1 MKISTYQIENY
12 IKNIA
17 SQKIAGC
24 LIFGQ
29 DQSLIDHYWQK
40 ISRKIVDDINDPF
53 LVVNINK
60 DKIKDNPSI
69 IVDEYYSIA
78 MMGGRKLIIIDA
90 SISEV
95 AQSLKIIFDDNDCVE
110 KTNNFLLIIASD
122 LEKFNKLRKISEAS
136 KSFAAIACYQE
147 SQQNVAKYTAEKL
160 NNISLPFNPEIVE
173 LIYNKAN
180 GNRNLIDLEVK
191 KLDLYFHNNDSKED
205 VSRELI
211 SNIITDQ
218 SSASIDE
225 FVQKFCQK
233 DYITHIKTFKELIA
247 NHHNNIMIIRFL
259 INYLTKL
266 YNAKIA
272 IKIKKEK
279 IDQVIKEQKIFF
291 KQEPLFKKSLFE
303 LRFNDITKRIYL
315 LQDCEVKSK
324 QGNIYQDLVFYNFLL
339 NFS

>member
-1 MKISTYQIENY
+1 MKISAYQIENY

-69 IVDEYYSIA
+69 IIDEYYSIA
-78 MMGGRKLIIIDA
+78 MMGGRKLIIIDS

-95 AQSLKIIFDDNDCVE
+95 AQSLKIILDDNDFVE
-110 KTNNFLLIIASD
+110 KTNNFLLIIAND
-122 LEKFNKLRKISEAS
+122 LEKFNKLRKICEVN

-147 SQQNVAKYTAEKL
+147 SQQNVGKYIIEKFK
-160 NNISLPFNPEIVE
+160 NISLPHNPEIIN
-173 LIYNKAN
+173 LIYEKTN

-191 KLDLYFHNNDSKED
+191 KLDLYFDDNINKKDISID
-205 VSRELI
+205 LI
-211 SNIITDQ
+211 SSIITDQ

-225 FVQKFCQK
+225 FIQLFCQK
-233 DYITHIKTFKELIA
+233 DYITQIKNFKKLVA
-247 NHHNNIMIIRFL
+247 NNHNNIMIIRFL

-279 IDQVIKEQKIFF
+279 IDQVIKDQKIFF
-291 KQEPLFKKSLFE
+291 KQEPFFRKSLLE
-303 LRFNDITKRIYL
+303 LRFNDIKKRIYL

-324 QGNIYQDLVFYNFLL
+324 QSNIYQDLVFYNFLL

>member
-24 LIFGQ
+24 LIYGQ

-69 IVDEYYSIA
+69 IIDEYYSIA
-78 MMGGRKLIIIDA
+78 MMGGRKLIIID
-90 SISEV
+90 SSTSEV
-95 AQSLKIIFDDNDCVE
+95 AQSLKIIFDDNDFVE
-110 KTNNFLLIIASD
+110 KTNNFLLIIAND
-122 LEKFNKLRKISEAS
+122 LEKFNKLRKICEAN

-147 SQQNVAKYTAEKL
+147 SQQNVAKYIIEKF
-160 NNISLPFNPEIVE
+160 NNISLPHNPEIIN
-173 LIYNKAN
+173 LIYEKAN

-191 KLDLYFHNNDSKED
+191 KLDLYFDDNFNKKDISID
-205 VSRELI
+205 LI
-211 SNIITDQ
+211 SSIITDQ

-225 FVQKFCQK
+225 FIQLFCQK
-233 DYITHIKTFKELIA
+233 DYITQIKNFKKLVA
-247 NHHNNIMIIRFL
+247 NNHNNIMIIRFL

-279 IDQVIKEQKIFF
+279 IDQVIKDQKIFF
-291 KQEPLFKKSLFE
+291 KQEPFFRKSLLE
-303 LRFNDITKRIYL
+303 LRFNDIKKRIYL

-324 QGNIYQDLVFYNFLL
+324 QSNIYQDLVFYNFLL

>member
-78 MMGGRKLIIIDA
+78 MMGGRKLIIIDS

-95 AQSLKIIFDDNDCVE
+95 AQSLKIIFDNIDFVE
-110 KTNNFLLIIASD
+110 KTNNFLLIIAND
-122 LEKFNKLRKISEAS
+122 LEKFNKLRKISEEN

-147 SQQNVAKYTAEKL
+147 SQQNVPKYTVEKL
-160 NNISLPFNPEIVE
+160 NYISLPHNLEIIN
-173 LIYNKAN
+173 LIYDKAN

-191 KLDLYFHNNDSKED
+191 KLDLYFDDNINKKDISID
-205 VSRELI
+205 LI
-211 SNIITDQ
+211 SNIVTDQ

-225 FVQKFCQK
+225 FIQQFCQK
-233 DYITHIKTFKELIA
+233 DYITQIKTFKKLVA
-247 NHHNNIMIIRFL
+247 NSHNNIMIIRFL

-266 YNAKIA
+266 YNAKIS

-279 IDQVIKEQKIFF
+279 IDQVIKDQKIFF
-291 KQEPLFKKSLFE
+291 KQEPFFRKSLLE
-303 LRFNDITKRIYL
+303 LKFNHIKKRIYL

-324 QGNIYQDLVFYNFLL
+324 QSNIYQDLVFYNFLL